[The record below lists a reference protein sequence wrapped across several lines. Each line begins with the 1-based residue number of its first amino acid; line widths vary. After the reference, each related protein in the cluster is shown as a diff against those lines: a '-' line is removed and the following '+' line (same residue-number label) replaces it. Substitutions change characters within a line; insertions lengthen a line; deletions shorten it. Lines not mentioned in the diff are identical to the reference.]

1 MANNHFPYTAELKP
15 FQDSDDAW
23 GAELK
28 RVFGKRS
35 AEARYTSLGRG
46 EDGSELRRLH
56 DVRQAAQSTWHS
68 SAY

>member
-15 FQDSDDAW
+15 FQDADDAW
-23 GAELK
+23 SAELK

-35 AEARYTSLGRG
+35 AEARYTKLGHG
-46 EDGSELRRLH
+46 EEGSQLRALH
-56 DVRQAAQSTWHS
+56 DALIVARAAWHA